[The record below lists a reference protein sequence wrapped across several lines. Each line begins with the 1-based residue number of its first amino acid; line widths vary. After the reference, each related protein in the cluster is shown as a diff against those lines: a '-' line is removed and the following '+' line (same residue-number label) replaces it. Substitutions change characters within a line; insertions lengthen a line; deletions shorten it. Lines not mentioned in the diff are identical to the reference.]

1 MITSYQ
7 YSNKNETLFS
17 FLAGFFFISWLTSS
31 ADCLWLGFSRKNLL
45 SALKTFV
52 KNDFV
57 FSFFGILTQS
67 LNYYVVTFST
77 HVRHFDSLC
86 FRDLPVNQFYFNFLH
101 GLGLT
106 GSQPL
111 SELKFWHVYC

>member
-31 ADCLWLGFSRKNLL
+31 ADCLWLGFSHKNLL